1 MEHWD
6 RTFEAAKADRAKV
19 IKEELVEQD
28 TRFLAVY
35 LEANNS
41 CLVLLSEREDKL
53 GTLAIA
59 VPKPKDLLGPV
70 SSSVLL
76 GDKNAVSARMFAEYV
91 AAKKGK
97 IALVS
102 VYLERLNEM
111 QAQTFFMHLIEKVM
125 KKEAEGDRE
134 KKATGQK

>member
-6 RTFEAAKADRAKV
+6 RAVEAAKTDRAKV

-28 TRFLAVY
+28 MRFLAVY

-41 CLVLLSEREDKL
+41 CLILLSEREDKL

-102 VYLERLNEM
+102 VYLERLSEI
-111 QAQTFFMHLIEKVM
+111 QAQAFFMHLIEKVM
-125 KKEAEGDRE
+125 KKEAEGERE
-134 KKATGQK
+134 KETTGA